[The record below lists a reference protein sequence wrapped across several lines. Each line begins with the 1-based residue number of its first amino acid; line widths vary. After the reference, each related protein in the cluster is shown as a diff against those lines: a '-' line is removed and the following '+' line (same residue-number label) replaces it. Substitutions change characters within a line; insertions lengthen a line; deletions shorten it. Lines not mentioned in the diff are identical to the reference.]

1 MNASAIHNHFIEPAH
16 RAVNTKRTTVTL
28 SNPSGALAGD
38 VDGDSDFDS
47 LQDVRDH
54 NHGNRS
60 NWDVICD
67 VGTSIKQTSVADA
80 LTNYRINGD
89 ADSDITFDPKVG
101 DKLGPVMDP
110 IIDPNETYDV
120 AVQSLI
126 DDMMTGFMK
135 LDDIRGEFT
144 TGGGGDSFNSWRDV
158 RDHNYGKVINGPLYQ
173 PDALPDF
180 SLTLH
185 EQNPNSIHDKLGE
198 FDAGENEKVDVTYR
212 LKDVII
218 TSFDNTDALTNY
230 NPAKGASLKDI
241 IDNDDTLPNY
251 NPGKGASF
259 GAEQGE
265 GWIIIE
271 SMVNHDN
278 MQGLDAGGMN
288 YAEAVGLD
296 SSVFHSPI
304 NNVGGSADPGGDD
317 I

>member
-80 LTNYRINGD
+80 LTNYRLNGD
-89 ADSDITFDPKVG
+89 ADHNGLTSDITVGPKIGVIN
-101 DKLGPVMDP
+101 GPLINP
-110 IIDPNETYDV
+110 IIDPNETYDD

-126 DDMMTGFMK
+126 DDMMTG
-135 LDDIRGEFT
+135 
-144 TGGGGDSFNSWRDV
+144 
-158 RDHNYGKVINGPLYQ
+158 
-173 PDALPDF
+173 
-180 SLTLH
+180 
-185 EQNPNSIHDKLGE
+185 
-198 FDAGENEKVDVTYR
+198 YR

-218 TSFDNTDALTNY
+218 TSFDNADAITN
-230 NPAKGASLKDI
+230 GGSTSLQE
-241 IDNDDTLPNY
+241 NCANGTFLQANY
-251 NPGKGASF
+251 ANGNWLDKSSTKYSPGKGASF
-259 GAEQGE
+259 GAKQGE
-265 GWIIIE
+265 GWTIIE
-271 SMVNHDN
+271 SMVNQDN

-288 YAEAVGLD
+288 NDEAVGLD
-296 SSVFHSPI
+296 SSTVDVVNTPNSI
-304 NNVGGSADPGGDD
+304 CGGCGRHGTPWQADV
-317 I
+317 